1 MARVLRYALLFVS
14 VISAPVAVI
23 TGHQATSDE
32 QDQVHKPPDS
42 QASQGEQLPNS
53 RAGVAQTETI
63 DPETTQEEGVQ
74 QRGDEI
80 VSSVS
85 MKHHQQKVKEDI

>member
-1 MARVLRYALLFVS
+1 MARVLSHTLLSFS
-14 VISAPVAVI
+14 VVRAPVAVV
-23 TGHQATSDE
+23 TGRQAASDE

-42 QASQGEQLPNS
+42 QASQGEQLPDGG
-53 RAGVAQTETI
+53 AGVTEAETV

-85 MKHHQQKVKEDI
+85 AQKKVQEDI